1 MKTDADEGYELLA
14 QRVVFRQHEVNPG
27 GQDAVNFRN
36 RARKLLAQRENHL
49 RALLHGRGDETIL
62 LEDLPHVLELLL
74 GETSLLE
81 DGDRVGEAP
90 LVDHDRVLTALD
102 RHALRRDPALLQGR
116 DHLVGLALI
125 KIVVELRFAGR
136 EQQGDKQYQGPLY
149 PAWQ

>member
-1 MKTDADEGYELLA
+1 MRTAID
-14 QRVVFRQHEVNPG
+14 F
-27 GQDAVNFRN
+27 
-36 RARKLLAQRENHL
+36 
-49 RALLHGRGDETIL
+49 
-62 LEDLPHVLELLL
+62 
-74 GETSLLE
+74 
-81 DGDRVGEAP
+81 GEAA

-125 KIVVELRFAGR
+125 EIVIELRLASR